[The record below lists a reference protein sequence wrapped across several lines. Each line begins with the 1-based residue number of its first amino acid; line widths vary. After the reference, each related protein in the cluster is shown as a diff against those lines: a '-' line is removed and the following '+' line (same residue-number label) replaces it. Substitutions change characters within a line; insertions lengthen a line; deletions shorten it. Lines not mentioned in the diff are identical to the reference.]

1 MTLIIIFRLPQDI
14 YQTAKVAKVLLLMEK
29 GKGNQFRG
37 KKLNEIEIKNEIYY
51 SSESED
57 DDEPNLQKILRK
69 QSGLNESELNNK
81 LLANNDTSVF
91 EERTRIMD
99 DDELHNESFAGNR
112 NIVHN
117 DSTREPMRKKRKG
130 EYYQ

>member
-1 MTLIIIFRLPQDI
+1 MSLIIIFRLPQDM

-37 KKLNEIEIKNEIYY
+37 KKLNEIDIKNEIYY

-57 DDEPNLQKILRK
+57 DDEPNLQRILRK

-81 LLANNDTSVF
+81 LLAKNDTSAF
-91 EERTRIMD
+91 EERNPI
-99 DDELHNESFAGNR
+99 LNEQHEGSVTGTG

-117 DSTREPMRKKRKG
+117 ALTREPIRKKRKG
-130 EYYQ
+130 KSYQ